1 MTDFIV
7 YVEELAQ
14 DYIDRLCDADN
25 HSKNDPKNTWKYVNP
40 RHLVGVTPKE
50 DNS

>member
-1 MTDFIV
+1 MVKFIV

-14 DYIDRLCDADN
+14 DYIDRLCDADT
-25 HSKNDPKNTWKYVNP
+25 HSKTEYKYANA

-50 DNS
+50 VES